1 MSDPLLTD
9 ESTVL
14 DVMILF
20 FAFGFCMHVALA
32 LRAGGM

>member
-1 MSDPLLTD
+1 MTRTEFLIHA
-9 ESTVL
+9 
-14 DVMILF
+14 ILF